1 MKVSELMANVTLK
14 TDFSGGLTH
23 NDMVLAINTNPGKT
37 PAANVGDYAVL
48 QIQIEGTEAELN
60 PETSDKTYIRSGK
73 STNKTGNQR
82 TFSVTGERY
91 VGDEAQDFI
100 FSHAI
105 KFGTGAEVVTD
116 YVYFDMITG
125 KGEKG
130 TVMISV
136 NTDGG
141 GDASSGLEIDVELM
155 QNGAKPTSYTYSKT
169 S

>member
-1 MKVSELMANVTLK
+1 MKVSELMANVTLNP
-14 TDFSGGLTH
+14 DFEGGLVH
-23 NDMVLAINTNPGKT
+23 NDMVLAINTEPNAT
-37 PAANVGDYAVL
+37 PATPVGDYAVL
-48 QIQIEGTEAELN
+48 QIQIEGHEAELN

-73 STNKTGNQR
+73 STNRTGIQR

-100 FSHAI
+100 FSHKV
-105 KFGTGAEVVTD
+105 KFGTGSSVVTD

-141 GDASSGLEIDVELM
+141 GDASTGLEIDVDLQ
-155 QNGAKPTSYTYSKT
+155 QNGAAPTEYTYSA

>member
-23 NDMVLAINTNPGKT
+23 NDMVLAINTKPGT
-37 PAANVGDYAVL
+37 NTSVGDYAVL

-155 QNGAKPTSYTYSKT
+155 QNGAKPTSYTYSKMA
-169 S
+169 

>member
-14 TDFSGGLTH
+14 SAFSGGLTH
-23 NDMVLAINTNPGKT
+23 NDMVLAINTKPGT
-37 PAANVGDYAVL
+37 NTTVGDYAVL

-100 FSHAI
+100 FSHDI

-169 S
+169 A

>member
-23 NDMVLAINTNPGKT
+23 NDMVLAINTKPGT
-37 PAANVGDYAVL
+37 NTTVGDYAVL

-100 FSHAI
+100 FSHNI

-169 S
+169 A

>member
-14 TDFSGGLTH
+14 SDFSGGLTH
-23 NDMVLAINTNPGKT
+23 NDMVLAINTKPGT
-37 PAANVGDYAVL
+37 NTSVGDYAVL

-100 FSHAI
+100 FSHNI

-169 S
+169 A

>member
-23 NDMVLAINTNPGKT
+23 NDMVLAINTKPGT
-37 PAANVGDYAVL
+37 NTSVGDYAVL

-100 FSHAI
+100 FSHDI

-169 S
+169 A

>member
-14 TDFSGGLTH
+14 SDFSGGLTH
-23 NDMVLAINTNPGKT
+23 NDMVLAINTKPGT
-37 PAANVGDYAVL
+37 NTSVGDYAVL

-100 FSHAI
+100 FSHDI

-155 QNGAKPTSYTYSKT
+155 QNGAKPSEFTYSAT
-169 S
+169 

>member
-23 NDMVLAINTNPGKT
+23 NDMVLAINTKPGT
-37 PAANVGDYAVL
+37 NTTVGDYAVL

-169 S
+169 A

>member
-23 NDMVLAINTNPGKT
+23 NDMVLAINTKPGT
-37 PAANVGDYAVL
+37 NTSVGDYAVL

>member
-14 TDFSGGLTH
+14 SDFSGGLTH
-23 NDMVLAINTNPGKT
+23 NDMVLAINTKPGT
-37 PAANVGDYAVL
+37 NTSVGDYAVL

-155 QNGAKPTSYTYSKT
+155 QNGAKPTSYTYSKA

>member
-23 NDMVLAINTNPGKT
+23 NDMVLAINTKPGT
-37 PAANVGDYAVL
+37 NTSVGDYAVM

>member
-23 NDMVLAINTNPGKT
+23 NDMVLAINTKPGT
-37 PAANVGDYAVL
+37 NAAPADYAVL
-48 QIQIEGTEAELN
+48 QVQIEGTEAELN